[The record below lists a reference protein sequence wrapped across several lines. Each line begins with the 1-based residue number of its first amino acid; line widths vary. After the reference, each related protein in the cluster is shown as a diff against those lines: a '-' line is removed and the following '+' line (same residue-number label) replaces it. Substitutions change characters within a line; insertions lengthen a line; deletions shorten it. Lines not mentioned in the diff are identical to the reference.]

1 VLYARLAD
9 LILALHFAFLL
20 FVSVGGLAVLRW
32 PRLSF
37 LHLPCLLYGAAIELV
52 GWVCPLTPLE
62 QRLRLLAGQ
71 DGYRGGF
78 IEHYV
83 GRVVYP
89 SGWEAMHVWLGLAL
103 VAFNILVY
111 GLLARRLARTAGR
124 SKT

>member
-1 VLYARLAD
+1 VLYAWLAD
-9 LILALHFAFLL
+9 LILTLHFAFIL

-71 DGYRGGF
+71 GGYRGGF
-78 IEHYV
+78 IEHYM
-83 GRVVYP
+83 GRIVYP
-89 SGWEAMHVWLGLAL
+89 AGWERIHVWLGLAL
-103 VAFNILVY
+103 VAFNILIY
-111 GLLARRLARTAGR
+111 ALLAWRFVRKVRVTGR
-124 SKT
+124 

>member
-1 VLYARLAD
+1 VAYARLAD
-9 LILALHFAFLL
+9 LILALHFAFIL

-37 LHLPCLLYGAAIELV
+37 IHLPFLAYGAAIELV

-62 QRLRLLAGQ
+62 QHLRRLAGQ
-71 DGYRGGF
+71 AGYEGGF

-83 GRVVYP
+83 GGIVYP
-89 SGWEAMHVWLGLAL
+89 AGWERAHVSLALVL

-111 GLLARRLARTAGR
+111 GLLARRLTRR
-124 SKT
+124 S